1 MITFLFSLFF
11 LILLIPI
18 NFIIELEQSYL
29 KEEHKIS
36 TKINFKVDIF
46 LLYEFTIYDEKKEK
60 NKEVKSSF
68 EKIKN
73 RKFINYNLLKKLNL
87 ECLAFDIKAKVGLE
101 DAYLTA
107 LFLPLIYMISSFFLN
122 FLNKFL
128 SMKNIANIKAVP
140 IFNNFYYKLY
150 LKGIFRSYLGYI
162 IFVVMNII
170 YLKIKG
176 GAKKWME
183 EKSKN

>member
-18 NFIIELEQSYL
+18 NFIIEFEQGYL
-29 KEEHKIS
+29 KEENKIS

-46 LLYEFTIYDEKKEK
+46 LLYELTIYDEKKEK
-60 NKEVKSSF
+60 NQKMKSSF
-68 EKIKN
+68 EKIRN
-73 RKFINYNLLKKLNL
+73 RKFINYNLLKKLNIK
-87 ECLAFDIKAKVGLE
+87 CLAFDIKAKIGLE

-107 LFLPLIYMISSFFLN
+107 LFLPLFYMISSFILN
-122 FLNKFL
+122 FLNKF
-128 SMKNIANIKAVP
+128 SSIKNIPNIKAEPV
-140 IFNNFYYKLY
+140 FNNFYYKLY
-150 LKGIFRSYLGYI
+150 FKGIFRSYLGYI

-170 YLKIKG
+170 YLKLKG